1 MNIKEKIKVIEF
13 RIDKLIEE
21 LMLEDAYRLPRTE
34 ERITALLMARNYL
47 KEKEAENEG

>member
-1 MNIKEKIKVIEF
+1 MNIKGKIAVIEF

-34 ERITALLMARNYL
+34 ERITALLLARQYL
-47 KEKEAENEG
+47 KEKESENEG